1 MLQWTAK
8 PTKRPGFKRGT
19 KACCMPARAHDECQ
33 AVVVCRHAT
42 TSAPPDAD
50 SDNNDD
56 NKSTKSDEDNDEEAK
71 EGSHGPEGSTPEP
84 EGADARTHTDKRQE
98 EEQQHKLKHKTR
110 QDRDAEFEARIAE
123 LTLRSEPVGLDRLH
137 RKYWVLT
144 GVPTLFIKSTCQGEG
159 FYMGRGWVRRPGFV
173 CGGEGVLNNVT

>member
-1 MLQWTAK
+1 MLS
-8 PTKRPGFKRGT
+8 
-19 KACCMPARAHDECQ
+19 
-33 AVVVCRHAT
+33 AVVACRHTT
-42 TSAPPDAD
+42 TSEPAFAD

-84 EGADARTHTDKRQE
+84 EGAEPRAHSDKQQE
-98 EEQQHKLKHKTR
+98 EEQQHKLKQKTR

-123 LTLRSEPVGLDRLH
+123 LTLRSEPVGLDRHH

-144 GVPTLFIKSTCQGEG
+144 GMQTLYVNPTCNGEG
-159 FYMGRGWVRRPGFV
+159 LCMRSVSRGQGGW
-173 CGGEGVLNNVT
+173 GGERGGCSIA

>member
-1 MLQWTAK
+1 M
-8 PTKRPGFKRGT
+8 
-19 KACCMPARAHDECQ
+19 ACRY
-33 AVVVCRHAT
+33 AT
-42 TSAPPDAD
+42 TSEPAYAD

-84 EGADARTHTDKRQE
+84 EGADPLAHSDKQQE
-98 EEQQHKLKHKTR
+98 AEQQHKLKQKTR

-123 LTLRSEPVGLDRLH
+123 LTLRSEPVGLDRHH

-144 GVPTLFIKSTCQGEG
+144 GMQMLFIHLRAKARVSAWEVCRMGGQGACHG
-159 FYMGRGWVRRPGFV
+159 
-173 CGGEGVLNNVT
+173 GGERNAQ